1 MRRQIHYGYVTKIL
15 RRGMMQWRNIKA
27 LDETCCVGEA
37 NDVMKKLIPFA
48 AAMLALPLVAC
59 EQKAET
65 VTAEAPDP
73 QAAELA
79 KAPPIPLPP
88 SMKASVTFRCKDNSL
103 VYVDFFSGDKQA
115 NVKTSEGGAP
125 VKLTAEKAGDPL
137 TADGYSMTGTPQAIT
152 LAMPGKP
159 SQTCKK

>member
-1 MRRQIHYGYVTKIL
+1 MTKHVASA
-15 RRGMMQWRNIKA
+15 KHFDA
-27 LDETCCVGEA
+27 
-37 NDVMKKLIPFA
+37 MKKPFLLAA

-59 EQKAET
+59 EQKTET
-65 VTAEAPDP
+65 LTAEAPDP

-79 KAPPIPLPP
+79 KAPPIALPP

-115 NVKTSEGGAP
+115 NLKTSENGTP
-125 VKLTAEKAGDPL
+125 VKLFSEKAGDPMI
-137 TADGYSMTGTPQAIT
+137 ADGYSMSGTPQSIT
-152 LAMPGKP
+152 LSRPGKP